1 VVRTVTPA
9 ADQFALTVE
18 QISSALVRPDITLTQ
33 VPAPSRLAPFAL
45 AMTAEPTDV
54 DSDAFSGRFVL
65 LHDPDGVEEWGGTF
79 RAVIFARAE
88 LESDLL
94 NDDLVREVAWSWIL
108 ESTGDLEITEL
119 GGTVTS
125 NFGQSFGTLADR
137 PADGFVEVRS
147 SWTPIE
153 DASGIPLDNLGTHLN
168 AWINILVCA
177 GGLVPLP
184 EGVAHV
190 AHARR
195 RG

>member
-1 VVRTVTPA
+1 MRSVTPA
-9 ADQFALTVE
+9 ADQFALTIE

-45 AMTAEPTDV
+45 AITAEPTDV

-79 RAVIFARAE
+79 RTVIFARAE
-88 LESDLL
+88 LETDLL

-108 ESTGDLEITEL
+108 ESTGGLEITEL

-125 NFGQSFGTLADR
+125 NFGQSFGTLSDR

-147 SWTPIE
+147 SWTPTE
-153 DASGIPLDNLGTHLN
+153 NSSGAPLDNLGTHLT
-168 AWINILVCA
+168 AWINVLVFA

-184 EGVAHV
+184 EGVSHV

>member
-1 VVRTVTPA
+1 VRTVTPA

-18 QISSALVRPDITLTQ
+18 QIGNAVVRPDITLNQ

-45 AMTAEPTDV
+45 AMTAEPTDI

-65 LHDPDGVEEWGGTF
+65 LHDPDGVQEWGGTF
-79 RAVIFARAE
+79 RAVIFARAQ
-88 LESDLL
+88 LEADLL
-94 NDDLVREVAWSWIL
+94 GDDLVREVAWSWIK
-108 ESTGDLEITEL
+108 ESTADLQITEL

-125 NFGQSFGTLADR
+125 NFGQSFGTLSDR

-147 SWTPIE
+147 SWTPVE
-153 DASGIPLDNLGTHLN
+153 DESGAPRDDLGTHLT
-168 AWINILVCA
+168 AWINVLVCA

-184 EGVAHV
+184 EGIAHV

>member
-1 VVRTVTPA
+1 MRTVTPA

-18 QISSALVRPDITLTQ
+18 QIGNAAVRPDITLTK

-45 AMTAEPTDV
+45 ALTAAPTDL
-54 DSDAFSGRFVL
+54 DSDVFSGRFVL

-79 RAVIFARAE
+79 RVVIFARAE

-94 NDDLVREVAWSWIL
+94 NDDLVREVAWSWIS
-108 ESTGDLEITEL
+108 ESTCDLEVSEL

-125 NFGQSFGTLADR
+125 NFGQSFGTLSDR

-147 SWTPIE
+147 SWTPVE
-153 DASGIPLDNLGTHLN
+153 NESGVPLDDLGAHLI
-168 AWINILVCA
+168 AWINVLVCA
-177 GGLVPLP
+177 AGLVPLP

-190 AHARR
+190 GHARR

>member
-1 VVRTVTPA
+1 MRTVTPS
-9 ADQFALTVE
+9 ADQFALTVA
-18 QISSALVRPDITLTQ
+18 QISNVVVRPDIALIQ

-45 AMTAEPTDV
+45 AMTAEPTDI

-79 RAVIFARAE
+79 RVVIFVRAE

-94 NDDLVREVAWSWIL
+94 NDELVREVAWSWVM
-108 ESTGDLEITEL
+108 ESTCDLEISEL

-125 NFGQSFGTLADR
+125 NFGQSFGTLSDR

-153 DASGIPLDNLGTHLN
+153 NTSGVPLDDLGSHLT
-168 AWINILVCA
+168 AWINVLGSA

>member
-1 VVRTVTPA
+1 MTPA
-9 ADQFALTVE
+9 ADQFAVTVE
-18 QISSALVRPDITLTQ
+18 QISNVVVRPDITLTQ

-45 AMTAEPTDV
+45 ALTAAPTDV

-88 LESDLL
+88 LEADLL
-94 NDDLVREVAWSWIL
+94 NDDLVGEVAWSWIS
-108 ESTGDLEITEL
+108 ESTSHLQISEI

-125 NFGQSFGTLADR
+125 NLGQSFGTLAER
-137 PADGFVEVRS
+137 PAEGFVEVRS
-147 SWTPIE
+147 SWTPTE
-153 DASGIPLDNLGTHLN
+153 DDSGAPRDDLGGHLT
-168 AWINILVCA
+168 AWINVLVCA
-177 GGLVPLP
+177 GGLMPLP

>member
-1 VVRTVTPA
+1 MRTVTPA
-9 ADQFALTVE
+9 ADQFALTIE

-65 LHDPDGVEEWGGTF
+65 LHDPDGVDEWNGTF
-79 RAVIFARAE
+79 RAVIFARAQ

-108 ESTGDLEITEL
+108 ESTGGLQITEL

-125 NFGQSFGTLADR
+125 NFGQSFGTLSDR

-153 DASGIPLDNLGTHLN
+153 DESGAPVDNLGTHLS
-168 AWINILVCA
+168 AWIDVLCFA

>member
-1 VVRTVTPA
+1 MRTVTPS
-9 ADQFALTVE
+9 ADSFALTVA
-18 QISSALVRPDITLTQ
+18 QISDAVVRPDITLLQ

-45 AMTAEPTDV
+45 AMTAEPTDI

-65 LHDPDGVEEWGGTF
+65 LHDPDGVDEWGGTF
-79 RAVIFARAE
+79 RAVIFARAQ
-88 LESDLL
+88 LETDLL
-94 NDDLVREVAWSWIL
+94 NDDLVREVAWSWII
-108 ESTGDLEITEL
+108 ESTGDLDISEL

-125 NFGQSFGTLADR
+125 NFGQSFGTLSDR

-147 SWTPIE
+147 SWTPVE
-153 DASGIPLDNLGTHLN
+153 DSTGVPHDDLGTHLT

-184 EGVAHV
+184 EGVSHV
-190 AHARR
+190 THARR

>member
-1 VVRTVTPA
+1 MTPA

-18 QISSALVRPDITLTQ
+18 QISAAAVRPDITLIQ

-45 AMTAEPTDV
+45 AMTAEPTNI

-94 NDDLVREVAWSWIL
+94 NDDLVREVAWSWII
-108 ESTGDLEITEL
+108 ESTGGLEITEL

-125 NFGQSFGTLADR
+125 NFGQSFGTLSDR
-137 PADGFVEVRS
+137 PADGFVEIRS

-153 DASGIPLDNLGTHLN
+153 SASGAPLDDLG
-168 AWINILVCA
+168 ARINVLVCA

>member
-1 VVRTVTPA
+1 MTPA

-18 QISSALVRPDITLTQ
+18 QISAAAVRPDITLIQ

-45 AMTAEPTDV
+45 AMTAEPTDIG
-54 DSDAFSGRFVL
+54 SDAFSGRFVL

-108 ESTGDLEITEL
+108 ESTGGLEITEL

-125 NFGQSFGTLADR
+125 NFGQSFGTLSDR
-137 PADGFVEVRS
+137 PADGFVEIRS

-153 DASGIPLDNLGTHLN
+153 SESGAPLDDLGAHLT
-168 AWINILVCA
+168 AWINVLVCA

>member
-1 VVRTVTPA
+1 MRTVTPA
-9 ADQFALTVE
+9 ADQFALTVA
-18 QISSALVRPDITLTQ
+18 QIGSVVVRPDITLSQ

-45 AMTAEPTDV
+45 AMTAEPTDA
-54 DSDAFSGRFVL
+54 DNDAFSGRFVL
-65 LHDPDGVEEWGGTF
+65 LHDPDGVDEWGGAF

-88 LESDLL
+88 LESDVL

-108 ESTGDLEITEL
+108 EGTSGLDIREL

-125 NFGQSFGTLADR
+125 NFGQSFGTLSDR

-147 SWTPIE
+147 SWTPNE
-153 DASGIPLDNLGTHLN
+153 DAVGVPLDDLGAHLT
-168 AWINILVCA
+168 AWINVLVLA
-177 GGLVPLP
+177 GGLIPLP

>member
-1 VVRTVTPA
+1 MRSVTPA
-9 ADQFALTVE
+9 ADQFALTIE

-45 AMTAEPTDV
+45 AITAEPTDA

-79 RAVIFARAE
+79 RTVIFARAE
-88 LESDLL
+88 LETDLL

-108 ESTGDLEITEL
+108 ESTGGLEITEL

-125 NFGQSFGTLADR
+125 NFGQSFGTLSDR
-137 PADGFVEVRS
+137 PADGFVEVRA
-147 SWTPIE
+147 SWTPTE
-153 DASGIPLDNLGTHLN
+153 NSSGAPLDNLGTHLT
-168 AWINILVCA
+168 AWINVLVFA
-177 GGLVPLP
+177 GGLIPLP
-184 EGVAHV
+184 EGVSHV

>member
-1 VVRTVTPA
+1 MTPA
-9 ADQFALTVE
+9 ADQFAVTVE
-18 QISSALVRPDITLTQ
+18 QISNVVVRPDITLTQ

-45 AMTAEPTDV
+45 ALTAAPTDV

-88 LESDLL
+88 LEADLL
-94 NDDLVREVAWSWIL
+94 NDDLVGEVAWSWIS
-108 ESTGDLEITEL
+108 ESISHLQISEI

-125 NFGQSFGTLADR
+125 NFGQSFGTLAER
-137 PADGFVEVRS
+137 PAEGFVEVRS
-147 SWTPIE
+147 SWTPTE
-153 DASGIPLDNLGTHLN
+153 DDSGAPRDDLGGHLT
-168 AWINILVCA
+168 AWINVLVCA
-177 GGLVPLP
+177 GGLMPLP

>member
-1 VVRTVTPA
+1 VRTVTPA
-9 ADQFALTVE
+9 ADQFAVTVE
-18 QISSALVRPDITLTQ
+18 QIGNALVRPDITLTQ

-45 AMTAEPTDV
+45 AMTAEPTDI

-79 RAVIFARAE
+79 RAVIFARAG

-94 NDDLVREVAWSWIL
+94 NDDLVREVAWSWII

-125 NFGQSFGTLADR
+125 NFGQSFGTLSDR

-153 DASGIPLDNLGTHLN
+153 NENRAPLDDLGDHLM
-168 AWINILVCA
+168 AWINVLVCA

>member
-1 VVRTVTPA
+1 MRTVTPA
-9 ADQFALTVE
+9 ADQFALTIE

-33 VPAPSRLAPFAL
+33 IPAPSRLAPFAL
-45 AMTAEPTDV
+45 TMTAEPTDI

-94 NDDLVREVAWSWIL
+94 NDDLVREVAWSWIV
-108 ESTGDLEITEL
+108 ESTGGLEITEL

-125 NFGQSFGTLADR
+125 NFGQSFGTLSDR

-153 DASGIPLDNLGTHLN
+153 DGSGVPLDNLGTHLA
-168 AWINILVCA
+168 AWINVLVFA

>member
-1 VVRTVTPA
+1 VRTVTSA
-9 ADQFALTVE
+9 ADQFAVTVE
-18 QISSALVRPDITLTQ
+18 QISNVVVRPDLTLTQ

-45 AMTAEPTDV
+45 ALTAAPTDV
-54 DSDAFSGRFVL
+54 DSDEFSGRFVL

-79 RAVIFARAE
+79 RAVIFARAK

-94 NDDLVREVAWSWIL
+94 NDDLVREVAWSWIS
-108 ESTGDLEITEL
+108 ESTSLLEISEI

-147 SWTPIE
+147 SWTPTQDE
-153 DASGIPLDNLGTHLN
+153 LGAPRDNLGSHLT
-168 AWINILVCA
+168 AWINVLVCA

-184 EGVAHV
+184 DGVAHV